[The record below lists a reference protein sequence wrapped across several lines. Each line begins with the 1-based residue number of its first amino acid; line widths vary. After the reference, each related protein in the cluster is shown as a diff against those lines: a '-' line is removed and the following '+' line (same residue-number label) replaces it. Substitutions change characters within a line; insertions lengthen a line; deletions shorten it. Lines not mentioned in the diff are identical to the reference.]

1 MTINLYA
8 EYADINDLVAD
19 GVCEAIVTCMS
30 LDNSAIVRAS
40 ILYFSSS
47 ILLFRDINVPDSLIN
62 SVFSFSSF
70 SHISAVL
77 VTSQEVII
85 RKLIISWTVV
95 FSRLSFVSWT
105 NPFDLDLAQKLSL
118 MRCGLFQTW
127 PVARA
132 TKFER
137 SLPLVLFLILYD
149 SHPRTTHPL
158 RWCGCSRTWRIPM
171 MIKSLIS

>member
-1 MTINLYA
+1 MNLILSMTINLYA

-85 RKLIISWTVV
+85 RKLIIS
-95 FSRLSFVSWT
+95 
-105 NPFDLDLAQKLSL
+105 
-118 MRCGLFQTW
+118 
-127 PVARA
+127 
-132 TKFER
+132 
-137 SLPLVLFLILYD
+137 
-149 SHPRTTHPL
+149 
-158 RWCGCSRTWRIPM
+158 
-171 MIKSLIS
+171 